1 VVPDDTMR
9 GLELRKGSV
18 DLVVNDLSPD
28 LVHALEASGTLD
40 VVTSPGTD
48 YAYVGFN
55 LRVPPLDDRRVRL
68 AIGYAIDQDAI
79 ITYLRRGLASPATGI
94 VPPTSW
100 AWEPDMLQL
109 THDPARAMALLDE
122 AGFPDPDGAE
132 GPVPR
137 LRLTLKTSTN
147 EAYRLQ
153 AAVIQEQLAD
163 VGIALDVRSY
173 EFATLFADVVRGNV
187 ELWTLQYVGVTDP
200 DMLRR
205 AFHSSQTP
213 PSGFNRGYYANPEVD
228 RLIDAAGASLD
239 ADERGRLYRAAQR
252 VIAADAPYVS
262 LWVKTNAAVF
272 QRNLTGVTLSPIADF
287 GFLRHVARVGGGPS
301 D

>member
-1 VVPDDTMR
+1 
-9 GLELRKGSV
+9 
-18 DLVVNDLSPD
+18 
-28 LVHALEASGTLD
+28 
-40 VVTSPGTD
+40 
-48 YAYVGFN
+48 
-55 LRVPPLDDRRVRL
+55 
-68 AIGYAIDQDAI
+68 
-79 ITYLRRGLASPATGI
+79 
-94 VPPTSW
+94 
-100 AWEPDMLQL
+100 MLQL